1 MKTLSAILLLT
12 SLALV
17 SCNQPPEAAQP
28 NAGETLLKESIAA
41 HGGREKWRSNGLLQF
56 RWTYHMTDQGTVVDS
71 IQTVDPST
79 FSVTHTVPDS
89 DVRFGMNE
97 GVAWIYPADATF
109 TPPPRFWALTPTYFI
124 GIPFVF
130 DDANA
135 RFELLKEPKTFENKD
150 YTQVKVTYVATAGD
164 SPDDYYVLLIDQS
177 PRSRGPRI
185 TSSPAR
191 SSRRMALALKSSS
204 PSMG

>member
-1 MKTLSAILLLT
+1 M
-12 SLALV
+12 
-17 SCNQPPEAAQP
+17 
-28 NAGETLLKESIAA
+28 
-41 HGGREKWRSNGLLQF
+41 
-56 RWTYHMTDQGTVVDS
+56 
-71 IQTVDPST
+71 
-79 FSVTHTVPDS
+79 
-89 DVRFGMNE
+89 
-97 GVAWIYPADATF
+97 
-109 TPPPRFWALTPTYFI
+109 